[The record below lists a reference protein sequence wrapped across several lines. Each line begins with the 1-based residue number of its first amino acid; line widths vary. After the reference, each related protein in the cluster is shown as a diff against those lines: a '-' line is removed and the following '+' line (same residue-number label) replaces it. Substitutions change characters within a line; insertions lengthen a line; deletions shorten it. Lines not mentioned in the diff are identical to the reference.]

1 MAFYLDMTTLI
12 NKFATTLT
20 VLPSSDDGEWVDG
33 EWVANVGEPVE
44 LNEPFTTFNINSTLL
59 SGRLVQGELGDNNSD
74 NAYWFSKGNYPV
86 GTRVIHNGV
95 RYRVT
100 GIQNFTDYSN
110 VVEYQLETEGV
121 DNGVI

>member
-33 EWVANVGEPVE
+33 EWVTNTGEPVV

-74 NAYWFSKGNYPV
+74 KAYWFSKGTYPV